1 MNRDFIVAGL
11 VSFLGLSMLY
21 KPIRDP
27 AVVLLTTSR
36 LVFPAFLGLLAVL
49 LYLRLDLTTLIVIA
63 IYLYIHNNSHI
74 NTSEDHRV
82 HEELEVDDERFNP
95 ATSVDI
101 QFADGTARHD
111 PPSMLGWTKDA
122 SPLLLFPPSQDTL
135 RSMSG

>member
-36 LVFPAFLGLLAVL
+36 VVFPVFLILVAGLV
-49 LYLRLDLTTLIVIA
+49 YLRLDITTLVVIA
-63 IYLYIHNNSHI
+63 LYLYVHNNIHLI
-74 NTSEDHRV
+74 TSEDNRV

-95 ATSVDI
+95 STSVDI
-101 QFADGTARHD
+101 QFADGTAKHD
-111 PPSMLGWTKDA
+111 PPAMLGWTKDA
-122 SPLLLFPPSQDTL
+122 SPLLLFPPSHDTL